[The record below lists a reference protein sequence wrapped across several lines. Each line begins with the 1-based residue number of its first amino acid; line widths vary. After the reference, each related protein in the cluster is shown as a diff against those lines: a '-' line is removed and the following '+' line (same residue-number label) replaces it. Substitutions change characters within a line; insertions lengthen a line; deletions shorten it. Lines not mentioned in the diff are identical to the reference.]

1 MTLRSQSQ
9 AIYTDENVGHFG
21 LALRKYCHFTSPIR
35 RYADLIVHR
44 SLISGLDLGL
54 GGFNKDIQNTNEL
67 GTHLSITERRAAV
80 AERDVT
86 DRFSAAYLADKIGE
100 TLDGK
105 ISGITKFGLFITLD
119 GINADGL
126 APIRTLP
133 DDYYNFDEKR
143 MILKGSRYGKVFYL
157 GMDVQVIL
165 KESNPISGS
174 LLLEMVGSDSSPRKD
189 KRSKNKHRELKPKVK
204 RKKR

>member
-54 GGFNKDIQNTNEL
+54 GGFNKDVLNTNEL

-86 DRFSAAYLADKIGE
+86 DRFFFA
-100 TLDGK
+100 
-105 ISGITKFGLFITLD
+105 
-119 GINADGL
+119 
-126 APIRTLP
+126 
-133 DDYYNFDEKR
+133 
-143 MILKGSRYGKVFYL
+143 
-157 GMDVQVIL
+157 
-165 KESNPISGS
+165 
-174 LLLEMVGSDSSPRKD
+174 
-189 KRSKNKHRELKPKVK
+189 
-204 RKKR
+204 